1 MCLRHN
7 KCEQRGYTAS
17 SNGTG
22 PVGSVQLA
30 EVIDN
35 PDYDLVG
42 LFVYSPDKVGVDAG
56 ALVGRPD
63 TGIVATNDKAAILA
77 LDADVVLASTSKA
90 YGFDANTDDIVALL
104 ESGKSVVTVTSYA
117 HLPTLGTMS
126 TNGSVKRATWGAAI
140 AAARTRDSCWRN
152 SPSA

>member
-1 MCLRHN
+1 MKTTRVI
-7 KCEQRGYTAS
+7 QWA
-17 SNGTG
+17 TG

-35 PDYDLVG
+35 PEFDLVG
-42 LFVYSPDKVGVDAG
+42 VFVYSPDKVGVDAG

-77 LDADVVLASTSKA
+77 LDADVVLHSASKA

-104 ESGKSVVTVTSYA
+104 ETGKSVITVTSYMRICQLLA
-117 HLPTLGTMS
+117 PMSVNGSAKPARRGTRGSARPASTLG
-126 TNGSVKRATWGAAI
+126 
-140 AAARTRDSCWRN
+140 SCWR
-152 SPSA
+152 SWLSA